1 MSRRR
6 AYKEET
12 LAVMQRF
19 FQTIDVLIEQD
30 VIRGVQTYCRLYE
43 IDKRHFYA
51 QREDL
56 GKGFFEVSWILP
68 MISEYGIS
76 SKWLLFGK
84 GQMFQPKKLK

>member
-19 FQTIDVLIEQD
+19 FQTIDVLIEQNE
-30 VIRGVQTYCRLYE
+30 IRGIQTYCRLYE

-68 MISEYGIS
+68 MISEYGVS
-76 SKWLLFGK
+76 ANWLLFGK
-84 GQMFQPKKLK
+84 GQMFKPTRTK